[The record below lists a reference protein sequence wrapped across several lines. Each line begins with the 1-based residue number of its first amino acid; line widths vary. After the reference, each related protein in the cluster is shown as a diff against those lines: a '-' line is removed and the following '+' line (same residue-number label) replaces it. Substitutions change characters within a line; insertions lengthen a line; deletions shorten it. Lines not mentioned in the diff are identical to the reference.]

1 MAGVTGLGGVFLRA
15 KDPKALTAWYS
26 EHLGIKTTPW
36 GGIEFVW
43 DECPQPD
50 GDGKTVFTFFKQDS
64 THFEVTQPAMIN
76 FRVDDMDALIAQ
88 LEAAGVKIDPKRDD
102 SEFGKFAWIYDLE
115 GNRVELWQP
124 VPEAAA

>member
-15 KDPKALTAWYS
+15 KDPKALTAWYA
-26 EHLGIKTTPW
+26 EHLGIKATPW

-43 DECPQPD
+43 NECAQPD
-50 GDGKTVFTFFKQDS
+50 GEGKTVFTFFKQDS

-76 FRVDDMDALIAQ
+76 FRVDDMDALIEQ
-88 LEAAGVKIDPKRDD
+88 LTAASVKIDPKRDD
-102 SEFGKFAWIYDLE
+102 SEYGKFAWIYDLE

-124 VPEAAA
+124 VPEAA

>member
-36 GGIEFVW
+36 GGM
-43 DECPQPD
+43 
-50 GDGKTVFTFFKQDS
+50 TVFTFFKQDS